1 MKSVVQELL
10 EIIQLE
16 QLENNLFRGQTR
28 ATGQKSIFG
37 GLVAGQAL
45 MAASRTVAADRPV
58 HSLHAYFLRP
68 GDFSVPIIY
77 DVDRI
82 RDGQSFTTRRVNAI
96 QHGRPIFSL
105 AASFHMEEEG
115 VDHQSDMPDVPSPDS
130 LPNDED
136 MRQQVAEG
144 IPEKF
149 RAAFLQDRPV
159 EFRPVKPS
167 NSFNAEPQDPTRLTW
182 FRIKERIDVDVATTR
197 SLLAFCSDF
206 GLMGTAMLPHGMNFF
221 QPQLQA
227 ASIDHAM
234 WFHRPF
240 RADEWLLYATDSPT
254 ATGARGINR
263 GLIYREDG
271 TLVASVAQE
280 GLMRLRAPVA
290 LS

>member
-1 MKSVVQELL
+1 MKSVVQDLL
-10 EIIQLE
+10 AILQLE

-45 MAASRTVAADRPV
+45 MAASRTVAEERPV

-96 QHGRPIFSL
+96 QHGRAIFSL
-105 AASFHMEEEG
+105 AASFQVEEQG
-115 VDHQSDMPDVPSPDS
+115 VEHQTDMPQVPAPDELS
-130 LPNDED
+130 DDEGL
-136 MRQQVAEG
+136 RQRIAAS
-144 IPEKF
+144 IPEGF
-149 RAAFLQDRPV
+149 RAAFLQERPV
-159 EFRPVKPS
+159 EFRPIKPV
-167 NSFNAEPQDPTRLTW
+167 NGFAAEPQDATRLVW
-182 FRIKERIDVDVATTR
+182 FRIKEGVDVDAATHR
-197 SLLAFCSDF
+197 VLLTFCSDF

-221 QPQLQA
+221 QPQVQA

-240 RADEWLLYATDSPT
+240 RADEWLLYATDSPS
-254 ATGARGINR
+254 AIGARGINR
-263 GLIYREDG
+263 GLIYRQDG
-271 TLVASVAQE
+271 ALVASVAQE
-280 GLMRLRAPVA
+280 GLMRIRPPTP